1 VVDWILSQP
10 FALAVALLTLVAAV
24 RSQCTYWL
32 GRAVRAGVIRGARAE
47 RLRSAK
53 ANAAIARLERW
64 GWPLIPVSFLTVG
77 IQTATHLSAGLV
89 GWRWP
94 RYTAAASI
102 GWVLWGTVY
111 AAGGLAVFSAIAA
124 FATDSPMLA
133 VAILKVAAI
142 IAVVVVFSRSKR
154 LRDAVMRALNQ
165 VTASKATPASAEK
178 ASGS

>member
-10 FALAVALLTLVAAV
+10 FILAVAMLTLVAAV

-32 GRAVRAGVIRGARAE
+32 GRAVRAGVVRGARAE

-53 ANAAIARLERW
+53 ANLAIARLEKW
-64 GWPLIPVSFLTVG
+64 GWPLIPASFLTVG
-77 IQTATHLSAGLV
+77 FQTATHLSAGLV

-94 RYTAAASI
+94 RYTAAAAI

-111 AAGGLAVFSAIAA
+111 AAGGLAVFAAIAA

-133 VAILKVAAI
+133 VAIFKVAAI
-142 IAVVVVFSRSKR
+142 AALIIVFTKSKR
-154 LRDAVMRALNQ
+154 LRESVMRALNQ
-165 VTASKATPASAEK
+165 VTPNKATASN
-178 ASGS
+178 